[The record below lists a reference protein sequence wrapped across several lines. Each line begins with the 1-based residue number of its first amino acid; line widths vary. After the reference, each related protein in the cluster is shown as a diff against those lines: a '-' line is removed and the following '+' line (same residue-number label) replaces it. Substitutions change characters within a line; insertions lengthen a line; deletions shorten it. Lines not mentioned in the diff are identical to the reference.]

1 MGVLT
6 VDSLLASYIANV
18 VRDHYSSFYN
28 SYLHMAAVAVIMV
41 YDYIS
46 VYSDLRKVWIVGTG
60 WTYAQSISDI
70 LCQSLSPHK
79 NIFCDQRTDR
89 MINILLKHII

>member
-1 MGVLT
+1 MYFFCSLVLTIIIWIAIANACPVVLFISQAAMGVLT

-46 VYSDLRKVWIVGTG
+46 VYSDLRKV
-60 WTYAQSISDI
+60 
-70 LCQSLSPHK
+70 
-79 NIFCDQRTDR
+79 
-89 MINILLKHII
+89 